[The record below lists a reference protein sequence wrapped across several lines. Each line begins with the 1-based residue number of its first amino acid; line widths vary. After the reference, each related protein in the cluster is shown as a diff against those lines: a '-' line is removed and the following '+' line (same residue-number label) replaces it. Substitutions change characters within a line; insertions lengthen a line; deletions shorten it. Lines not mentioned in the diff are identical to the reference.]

1 MILTFDMYQTVAIAV
16 FVWALG
22 VFLKKKFPFLE
33 TFCIPAPVVGG
44 VIFSLAVTLSRGI
57 LFKEINF
64 DGTLQMFFMM
74 MFFTT
79 IGFTANIRLLKKGG
93 IQVVMF
99 LGVASVLVILQNSLG
114 ISIGKLFNINPLIS
128 LSASSVPMVGGHGTS
143 GAFGPLFE
151 SFGAT
156 GATAVALASA
166 TFGLVMGSLIGG
178 PIARRRI
185 NMYNLKSTQED
196 VDLSLEHD
204 VKEPTL
210 LNKDNLMIG
219 FAQIFLALG
228 IGTVMSKL
236 LGYTGMAFPVY
247 IGSMF
252 GAAIIRNVAEYSGK
266 FKTRDEEIGIIGDI
280 MLTFFLVMAL
290 MSLKLWQ
297 LADLALP
304 LITILAG
311 QTVLTGAFAYFVCFN
326 VMGRDYEAAVMSAG
340 LCGFGMGATPNAMAN
355 MSALE
360 HKYGPAP
367 RAFFILPIV
376 GSLFIDFVNASLIT
390 FFMNMFK
397 W

>member
-1 MILTFDMYQTVAIAV
+1 MTLQFDMYQTVAIAV
-16 FVWALG
+16 LVWALG
-22 VFLKKKFPFLE
+22 VFLKKQFKFLD

-44 VIFSLAVTLSRGI
+44 VIFSLLVTI
-57 LFKEINF
+57 FKDIAFKEISF

-74 MFFTT
+74 IFFTT

-93 IQVVMF
+93 IQVVTF
-99 LGVASVLVILQNSLG
+99 LGVASLLVVLQNSLG
-114 ISIGKLFNINPLIS
+114 ISIGKLFDLNPLIS

-156 GATAVALASA
+156 GATTVAMASA

-185 NMYNLKSTQED
+185 NMYNLHSDKED
-196 VDLSLEHD
+196 LELSLDHGNTE
-204 VKEPTL
+204 VKSL
-210 LNKDNLMIG
+210 SKDDMLIG

-228 IGTVMSKL
+228 VGTIMSKI
-236 LGYTGMAFPVY
+236 LGMTGMAFPVY

-252 GAAIIRNVAEYSGK
+252 GAAIIKNLAEYSGK
-266 FKTRDEEIGIIGDI
+266 FATRDEEIGIIGDI

-290 MSLKLWQ
+290 MTLKLWQ

-311 QTVLTGAFAYFVCFN
+311 QTVLTAAVAYFVCFR
-326 VMGRDYEAAVMSAG
+326 VMGSDYEAAVMSAG
-340 LCGFGMGATPNAMAN
+340 MCGFGMGATPNAMAN
-355 MSALE
+355 MNALA
-360 HKYGPAP
+360 HKFGPAP

-376 GSLFIDFVNASLIT
+376 GSLFIDFVNASMIT
-390 FFMNMFK
+390 FFMNIFK
-397 W
+397 

>member
-16 FVWALG
+16 LVWALG
-22 VFLKKKFPFLE
+22 VFLKKRFQFLD

-44 VIFSLAVTLSRGI
+44 VLFSLIVTL
-57 LFKEINF
+57 LKDVAFKEITF

-74 MFFTT
+74 IFFTT

-93 IQVVMF
+93 IQVITF
-99 LGVASVLVILQNSLG
+99 LLVASLLVVLQNSLG
-114 ISIGKLFNINPLIS
+114 ISIGKLFNLNPMIS

-151 SFGAT
+151 SLGAT
-156 GATAVALASA
+156 GATTVAMASA

-196 VDLSLEHD
+196 VELSLDHD
-204 VKEPTL
+204 ANKAKPL
-210 LNKDNLMIG
+210 SKDNMLIG

-228 IGTVMSKL
+228 IGTIMSKVL
-236 LGYTGMAFPVY
+236 NMSGLTFPVY

-252 GAAIIRNVAEYSGK
+252 GAAIIRNLAEYSGK
-266 FKTRDEEIGIIGDI
+266 FETRDEEISIIGDI

-290 MSLKLWQ
+290 MTLKLWQ

-311 QTVLTGAFAYFVCFN
+311 QTVLTAAVAYFICFK
-326 VMGRDYEAAVMSAG
+326 VMGSDYEAAVMSAG

-376 GSLFIDFVNASLIT
+376 GSLFIDFVNASMIT
-390 FFMNMFK
+390 FFMNVFK
-397 W
+397 

>member
-1 MILTFDMYQTVAIAV
+1 MILKFDMYQTVAIAV
-16 FVWALG
+16 LVWALG
-22 VFLKKKFPFLE
+22 VYLKKRFKFLD

-44 VIFSLAVTLSRGI
+44 VIFSLLTTIFKDIA
-57 LFKEINF
+57 FKEINF

-74 MFFTT
+74 IFFTT

-93 IQVVMF
+93 VQVVTF
-99 LGVASVLVILQNSLG
+99 LGVATVLVILQNSLG
-114 ISIGKLFNINPLIS
+114 VSLGKLFDLNPLIS

-156 GATAVALASA
+156 GATTVAMASA

-185 NMYNLKSTQED
+185 NMYNLHSNQED
-196 VDLSLEHD
+196 LELSLEHGSND
-204 VKEPTL
+204 VKL
-210 LNKDNLMIG
+210 LDKDNMLIG

-228 IGTVMSKL
+228 LGTIMSKL
-236 LGYTGMAFPVY
+236 LSLTGMAFPVY

-252 GAAIIRNVAEYSGK
+252 GAAIIKNLAEYSNK
-266 FKTRDEEIGIIGDI
+266 FATRDEEIGIIGDI

-290 MSLKLWQ
+290 MTLKLWQ

-311 QTVLTGAFAYFVCFN
+311 QTVLTAFVAYFICFK
-326 VMGRDYEAAVMSAG
+326 VMGSDYEAAVMSAG

-355 MSALE
+355 MNALA
-360 HKYGPAP
+360 HKFGPAP

-376 GSLFIDFVNASLIT
+376 GSLFIDFVNASIIT
-390 FFMNMFK
+390 FFMNIFR
-397 W
+397 